1 MPTVYP
7 FAVFDPLGTQTERKM
22 KRHDIVCLH
31 TMAASFDGVDRG
43 FHENGY
49 GGLESHFG
57 VAGDGRLKQWQDL
70 DFEAD
75 ANFDGNHRCISIET
89 ADRGETFPKWTGSD
103 VPAWTD
109 EQIDVIVPLVRWLCE
124 TFDIPK
130 VLVADSKP
138 GVRGIAYHRLGV
150 PHSTGKADA
159 PGGPWHGEGCEL
171 WTHPKKGRGKVCPGD
186 RRIAQIKEIVVPRVQ
201 AAEGEDD
208 MPLTKDDLGKIQEV
222 VRATLNEGTAQGQP
236 TWARTSSSTLA
247 SVQVLVN
254 EVKALNGQ
262 VKELKQRVAKLEA

>member
-1 MPTVYP
+1 
-7 FAVFDPLGTQTERKM
+7 M

-31 TMAASFDGVDRG
+31 TMAATFDGVDRG

-89 ADRGETFPKWTGSD
+89 ADRGEDFPKWTGSD
-103 VPAWTD
+103 VPEWTD
-109 EQIDVIVPLVRWLCE
+109 DQIDVIVPLVRWLCE

-130 VLVADSKP
+130 ELVADSKP

-171 WTHPKKGRGKVCPGD
+171 WTHPKKGAGRSAQATAASPSS
-186 RRIAQIKEIVVPRVQ
+186 RR
-201 AAEGEDD
+201 
-208 MPLTKDDLGKIQEV
+208 
-222 VRATLNEGTAQGQP
+222 
-236 TWARTSSSTLA
+236 S
-247 SVQVLVN
+247 
-254 EVKALNGQ
+254 
-262 VKELKQRVAKLEA
+262 